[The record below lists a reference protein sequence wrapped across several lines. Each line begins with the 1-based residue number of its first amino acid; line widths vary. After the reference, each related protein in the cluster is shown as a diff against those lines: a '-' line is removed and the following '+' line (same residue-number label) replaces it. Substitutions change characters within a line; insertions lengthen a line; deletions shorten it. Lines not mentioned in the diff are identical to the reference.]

1 MVTTAF
7 WISHVVICNQNGHNT
22 QNSKPLCSKW
32 EIVRKDKQY
41 LLKDNRTWMFPKP
54 LNWNSTWGLPFKQS
68 SKCPTDNPDLEPWN
82 SYRDWMSQ
90 WPGIIGFTHRP
101 FHLIEWTPVEL
112 KGVNTKWMPATD
124 SIVVEVIESGQLT
137 LTIVEQGTRH
147 FAITL
152 PILSTNVQ
160 VVLVLVNSE
169 VNGNFI
175 SPHICW
181 KSVSEISE
189 IQKICIHS
197 FQIQTLDGGPIG
209 GGSLIHCSDPAMLIS
224 NHCNNHV
231 HIVLSFSW
239 RQNHNSQ
246 MSWAECK
253 ITHWSPNCHQSV
265 PTLGSINLCWKSW
278 TKPQGGNPA
287 IYQGFAK
294 LFIKAKASK
303 PFLPTW
309 PEVLALTQWY

>member
-32 EIVRKDKQY
+32 EMVRKDKQY
-41 LLKDNRTWMFPKP
+41 LLKDNGTWMFPTP

-68 SKCPTDNPDLEPWN
+68 SKCPTDNPELEPWN

-124 SIVVEVIESGQLT
+124 SIVVEVIESGQST

-160 VVLVLVNSE
+160 VVLVLVNSG

-181 KSVSEISE
+181 KSVSEITE

-197 FQIQTLDGGPIG
+197 FQIQTLDGGPTG
-209 GGSLIHCSDPAMLIS
+209 GGSLKHCSDPAMLIS
-224 NHCNNHV
+224 NHCHNHV
-231 HIVLSFSW
+231 PHCPQLFLEAKPQFPDVLS
-239 RQNHNSQ
+239 RMQNHSLVTLL
-246 MSWAECK
+246 SSKC
-253 ITHWSPNCHQSV
+253 
-265 PTLGSINLCWKSW
+265 LGSINLCWKSW
-278 TKPQGGNPA
+278 TKPQGRNTD

-294 LFIKAKASK
+294 VFIKAKASK

-309 PEVLALTQWY
+309 PEVLALTQ